1 MAYGLRM
8 VILTIRSPFAHNGG
22 FSAILAEKSW
32 MAARSQGLV
41 YRVPVRHPVRPWVHL
56 PHS

>member
-1 MAYGLRM
+1 M